1 MTLTA
6 VFTILLGVGAGYTVI
21 AFLLGEFMGH
31 TDVDIANISP
41 LKPTVIAAFI
51 TVFGGAGLVLS
62 QFVNE
67 ITALPLAGLIALA
80 VATVIYRFIIV
91 PLTKAQNTTAIE
103 QQNLIGC
110 TAQVT
115 ETIPQGK
122 YGKITYKVNERIYT
136 APAKAEDGNEIAR
149 NSRVEI
155 VQIEK
160 NTYYVRV
167 F

>member
-1 MTLTA
+1 MTLATI
-6 VFTILLGVGAGYTVI
+6 FTILLGVGAGYTVI
-21 AFLLGEFMGH
+21 AFLLGEFLGH

-51 TVFGGAGLVLS
+51 TVFGGAGLVLL

-80 VATVIYRFIIV
+80 IATVIYRFIIV
-91 PLTKAQNTTAIE
+91 PLTKAQNTTVVA
-103 QQNLIGC
+103 QQTLIGC
-110 TAQVT
+110 QAEVT
-115 ETIPQGK
+115 EKIPQGN
-122 YGKITYKVNERIYT
+122 YGKITYKVKDNIYT
-136 APAKAEDGNEIAR
+136 APAKSEDGTEIAR

-155 VQIEK
+155 VHIEK

>member
-1 MTLTA
+1 MTLATI
-6 VFTILLGVGAGYTVI
+6 FTILLGVGAGYTVI
-21 AFLLGEFMGH
+21 AFLLGEFLGH

-51 TVFGGAGLVLS
+51 TVFGGAGLVLL

-67 ITALPLAGLIALA
+67 FTALPLAGLIALA

-91 PLTKAQNTTAIE
+91 PLTKAQSTTIIE
-103 QQNLIGC
+103 QQSLIGC
-110 TAQVT
+110 QAQVT

-122 YGKITYKVNERIYT
+122 YGKITYKVKDNIYT
-136 APAKAEDGNEIAR
+136 APAKAEDGSAIAR

-155 VQIEK
+155 VHIEK
-160 NTYYVRV
+160 NTYYVRL